1 MELFMTQGIGGILL
15 AFIIIALYVGIL
27 IFILDAVRRLV
38 RAVEK
43 IAVQTSKQAE
53 ILSTLVDVLSA
64 RNVNTRQDT

>member
-1 MELFMTQGIGGILL
+1 MTQGIGGILL